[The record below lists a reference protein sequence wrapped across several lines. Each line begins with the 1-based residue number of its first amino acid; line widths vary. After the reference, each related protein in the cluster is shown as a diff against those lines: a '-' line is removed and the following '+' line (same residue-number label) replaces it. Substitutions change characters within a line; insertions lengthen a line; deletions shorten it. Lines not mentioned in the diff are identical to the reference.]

1 MRGLSLVE
9 VLTVVALVT
18 LLAVLAAPRLRGALD
33 RLATHRAAS
42 EVATFYTRG
51 RFTAIFRSRRVRL
64 EFGAGS
70 LRAVQEGPAD
80 STLFVVPGPARHGVS
95 LRVSRRVIRVGPNG
109 IGWGAANTK
118 LVLRRGAAAESLTTS
133 RLGRLKR
140 W

>member
-1 MRGLSLVE
+1 MRGISLLE
-9 VLTVVALVT
+9 VLSALA
-18 LLAVLAAPRLRGALD
+18 LAAVLALLAAPRLGGVLD

-42 EVATFYTRG
+42 DVAAFYTRG
-51 RFTAIFRSRRVRL
+51 RFAAIFRSQRVRL
-64 EFGAGS
+64 EFAAGS
-70 LRAVQEGPAD
+70 LRAVQEGSAD

-95 LRVSRRVIRVGPNG
+95 LTVSRRAIRVGPNG